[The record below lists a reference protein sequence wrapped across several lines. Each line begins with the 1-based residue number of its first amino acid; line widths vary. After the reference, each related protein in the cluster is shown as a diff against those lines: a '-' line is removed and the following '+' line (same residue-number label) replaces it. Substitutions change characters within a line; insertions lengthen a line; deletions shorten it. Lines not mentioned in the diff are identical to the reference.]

1 MWRKA
6 MLEEINSHIR
16 NHTWDLTN
24 SVAAANV
31 VGCRWVFTIKRRPD
45 GTVERYKAR
54 LVAKGY
60 TQRPDIDYQD
70 TFSPVVKPATIRI
83 VLSTAVTRQWPLR
96 QLNINN
102 AFLQSN
108 LDEEVYMMQPQGFQ
122 DKDNPGAVCRLRKA
136 IYALNKRHGHG
147 IMSYGASCYNPVS
160 KTLSLMPL
168 FSSITGMEFCSICSS
183 MLTT

>member
-1 MWRKA
+1 

-16 NHTWDLTN
+16 NHTRDLTN

-45 GTVERYKAR
+45 GTVERYRAR

-60 TQRPDIDYQD
+60 AQRPDIDYQD
-70 TFSPVVKPATIRI
+70 TFIPVVKLATIRI

-96 QLNINN
+96 QLDVNN
-102 AFLQSN
+102 AFLQGN

-122 DKDNPGAVCRLRKA
+122 DKDNPGAVCR
-136 IYALNKRHGHG
+136 HG
-147 IMSYGASCYNPVS
+147 IMSYRASCYNPVS

-168 FSSITGMEFCSICSS
+168 FSSITWMEFCSICSS